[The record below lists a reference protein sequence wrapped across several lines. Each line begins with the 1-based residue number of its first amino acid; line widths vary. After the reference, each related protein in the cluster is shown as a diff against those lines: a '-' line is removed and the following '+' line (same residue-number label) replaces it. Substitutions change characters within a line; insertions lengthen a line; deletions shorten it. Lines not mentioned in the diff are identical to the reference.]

1 MSYLD
6 LFEFQR
12 DEIDYE
18 EMEELKGQY
27 KDEIDMSAFHTLYDA
42 LGQYGAP
49 TQDNDDFPDEK
60 QSESFV
66 MLDSDIHV
74 RLRLTS
80 EGGNIVNLLIRADI
94 PGEYTESEALTQALI
109 ESARSIRTLSNIE
122 AGLYDNNSDEISV
135 RGIWAT

>member
-18 EMEELKGQY
+18 EMEELKEQY
-27 KDEIDMSAFHTLYDA
+27 KDEIDMSAFHTLYDS
-42 LGQYGAP
+42 LEQYGAP
-49 TQDNDDFPDEK
+49 THDNDDFPDEK
-60 QSESFV
+60 QSEAFV

-74 RLRLTS
+74 RLLLMS
-80 EGGNIVNLLIRADI
+80 EDGNIVNLLIKADI
-94 PGEYTESEALTQALI
+94 PGGYTESEALTQALI
-109 ESARSIRTLSNIE
+109 ESARPVRTLSHIE
-122 AGLYDNNSDEISV
+122 AGLYDNSGEISI